1 MTRGKR
7 VGVVVVVVK
16 GVSRLCRFR
25 HCEFQIKIKS
35 LNLGCYKTLNTLF
48 LSRTKEDTTAFFDAQ
63 KSRAQQ
69 TRRDGEREKK
79 EMVSSS
85 SMVKAVFAEPPTA
98 PKVRRSGATQRGGG
112 RRQSRSGSAPLVSK
126 TTERSLSKNASSTF
140 SSYSGKK
147 TLRSVVVESAPEVV
161 EAKTTKGTESTD
173 DVLGAAMAEEK
184 EEEEEEKP
192 TIQTTTGKTTSNLS
206 SALTTSEN
214 LVLLATAM
222 VAGGI
227 VTYNGGPEESLDKFQ
242 EFVSSFF
249 NGLIQNHAP
258 GVGGYIEDV
267 YLATLFVGTVYALW
281 RSSAVPR
288 PIGNPIQRK
297 SRTLASSLHVFSG
310 AGALAVALYAVVLE
324 RVFRESPGW
333 TWMWVTSTLFLV
345 NSLSYGPLMNIFKA
359 SKEGKYAMQL
369 GYSFVASFQGV
380 VWIAWSAQPDA
391 PDWLFWAVM
400 PFWYFSIA
408 KLWESTEFCLALVP
422 DVPRGTK
429 EEDMTLGNKINKFF
443 TAGSRKRLGKMTPD
457 AATLTYV
464 GLNAAAAVFDNCY
477 MAVYTYLGPEQFWHT
492 SRMLNDNDFHLRLIK
507 GTTGSLTVALL
518 IFISTL
524 GWRKQMPMKY
534 AIWLNVALGSVGPW
548 IVLFWHKLLD
558 PSEMWL
564 PQFVFDPEFTY
575 HAYIPSLFGQ

>member
-1 MTRGKR
+1 MYLGYYLKR
-7 VGVVVVVVK
+7 DDD
-16 GVSRLCRFR
+16 F
-25 HCEFQIKIKS
+25 EIF
-35 LNLGCYKTLNTLF
+35 
-48 LSRTKEDTTAFFDAQ
+48 AFFLDDFFSSSIDFVHVRLLRTYSIIKCQ
-63 KSRAQQ
+63 HFTTQ
-69 TRRDGEREKK
+69 RREREREKK
-79 EMVSSS
+79 TETMVSPGSS
-85 SMVKAVFAEPPTA
+85 SMVVDTA
-98 PKVRRSGATQRGGG
+98 TTVVARRGEGASTQKSM
-112 RRQSRSGSAPLVSK
+112 RQSRSSLNTDGCVVSK
-126 TTERSLSKNASSTF
+126 TTFVKGRRLSKNAKSSSSTF
-140 SSYSGKK
+140 SSSSSGKR
-147 TLRSVVVESAPEVV
+147 TLRSSVVVESAPEVV
-161 EAKTTKGTESTD
+161 EATTTKGTESAD
-173 DVLGAAMAEEK
+173 DVLGAAVAEEEK
-184 EEEEEEKP
+184 EEEEEEEKP
-192 TIQTTTGKTTSNLS
+192 TIQTTSKVSSASTTSR
-206 SALTTSEN
+206 EN
-214 LVLLATAM
+214 LVLMATAM

-227 VTYNGGPEESLDKFQ
+227 VTYNGGPEESLNKFQ

-558 PSEMWL
+558 PSEMWF

>member
-1 MTRGKR
+1 MILRFLLSFWTIFFHR
-7 VGVVVVVVK
+7 VLILPTLEYYV
-16 GVSRLCRFR
+16 RF
-25 HCEFQIKIKS
+25 
-35 LNLGCYKTLNTLF
+35 TLLLSANTLP
-48 LSRTKEDTTAFFDAQ
+48 
-63 KSRAQQ
+63 
-69 TRRDGEREKK
+69 RDERERERKT
-79 EMVSSS
+79 ETMVSPPSS
-85 SMVKAVFAEPPTA
+85 SMVVDTA
-98 PKVRRSGATQRGGG
+98 TTVVARRGEGASTQKSM
-112 RRQSRSGSAPLVSK
+112 RQSRSSLNTDGCVVSK
-126 TTERSLSKNASSTF
+126 TTFVKGRSLSKNAKSSSSTF
-140 SSYSGKK
+140 SSSSSGKR
-147 TLRSVVVESAPEVV
+147 TLRSSVVVESAPEVV
-161 EAKTTKGTESTD
+161 EATTTKGTESAD
-173 DVLGAAMAEEK
+173 DVLGAAVAEEEK
-184 EEEEEEKP
+184 EEEEEEEEEKP
-192 TIQTTTGKTTSNLS
+192 TIQTTSKVSSASTTSR
-206 SALTTSEN
+206 EN
-214 LVLLATAM
+214 LVLMATAM

-227 VTYNGGPEESLDKFQ
+227 VTYNGGPEESLNKFQ

-558 PSEMWL
+558 PSEMWF

>member
-1 MTRGKR
+1 MMITTATASATETARSRCRGVSYSSRRRRIWRGPR
-7 VGVVVVVVK
+7 VPRTQQKEKHPERLLSSVGAATSSSIRCASSSSQREQQSSISEQQKQRMMGVVVVAEKEVEEGAEEEEDEAVK
-16 GVSRLCRFR
+16 
-25 HCEFQIKIKS
+25 KKKS
-35 LNLGCYKTLNTLF
+35 
-48 LSRTKEDTTAFFDAQ
+48 
-63 KSRAQQ
+63 
-69 TRRDGEREKK
+69 KK
-79 EMVSSS
+79 DDENNSSS
-85 SMVKAVFAEPPTA
+85 S
-98 PKVRRSGATQRGGG
+98 
-112 RRQSRSGSAPLVSK
+112 
-126 TTERSLSKNASSTF
+126 
-140 SSYSGKK
+140 
-147 TLRSVVVESAPEVV
+147 
-161 EAKTTKGTESTD
+161 D
-173 DVLGAAMAEEK
+173 
-184 EEEEEEKP
+184 
-192 TIQTTTGKTTSNLS
+192 
-206 SALTTSEN
+206 EN
-214 LVLLATAM
+214 LVLLATATI
-222 VAGGI
+222 AGGI
-227 VTYNGGPEESLDKFQ
+227 VALNGGPEESLEKIQGFML
-242 EFVSSFF
+242 SFW
-249 NGLIQNHAP
+249 NGLIGNHAP

-267 YLATLFVGTVYALW
+267 YLATLFFGTAYALW

-297 SRTLASSLHVFSG
+297 SRTLASTLHVFSG
-310 AGALAVALYAVVLE
+310 AGALAVALYAVVVE

-333 TWMWVTSTLFLV
+333 TWMWVTSSLFLV

-391 PDWLFWAVM
+391 PDWMFWAVM

-422 DVPRGTK
+422 EVPRDVK
-429 EEDMTLGNKINKFF
+429 EEDMSFGNKLNKFI
-443 TAGSRKRLGKMTPD
+443 TAGSRKRLGKMSPD

-492 SRMLNDNDFHLRLIK
+492 SQLFNDSDFHLRLVK

-558 PSEMWL
+558 PSEMWF
-564 PQFVFDPEFTY
+564 PQFVFDPEFAY

>member
-1 MTRGKR
+1 MTSTRAMPSSSKESSSTAI
-7 VGVVVVVVK
+7 VVEDDAAATETTEDGAAAAALEEV
-16 GVSRLCRFR
+16 
-25 HCEFQIKIKS
+25 
-35 LNLGCYKTLNTLF
+35 TNT
-48 LSRTKEDTTAFFDAQ
+48 SARE
-63 KSRAQQ
+63 
-69 TRRDGEREKK
+69 EKK
-79 EMVSSS
+79 TTSPPSSS
-85 SMVKAVFAEPPTA
+85 SK
-98 PKVRRSGATQRGGG
+98 
-112 RRQSRSGSAPLVSK
+112 
-126 TTERSLSKNASSTF
+126 
-140 SSYSGKK
+140 
-147 TLRSVVVESAPEVV
+147 
-161 EAKTTKGTESTD
+161 
-173 DVLGAAMAEEK
+173 
-184 EEEEEEKP
+184 
-192 TIQTTTGKTTSNLS
+192 
-206 SALTTSEN
+206 SEN

-222 VAGGI
+222 VASGI
-227 VTYNGGPEESLDKFQ
+227 VAANGGPEESLEKIQQFTYA
-242 EFVSSFF
+242 FF

-297 SRTLASSLHVFSG
+297 SRTLASTLHVFSG
-310 AGALAVALYAVVLE
+310 AGALAIALYAVVLE

-333 TWMWVTSTLFLV
+333 TWMWVTSSLFLV

-422 DVPRGTK
+422 EVPRDVK
-429 EEDMTLGNKINKFF
+429 EEDMTFGNKVNKFI

-492 SRMLNDNDFHLRLIK
+492 SQLFNDSDFHLRLVK

-558 PSEMWL
+558 PSEMWF

>member
-1 MTRGKR
+1 MI
-7 VGVVVVVVK
+7 
-16 GVSRLCRFR
+16 LRFLLSFWTIFFHR
-25 HCEFQIKIKS
+25 ALI
-35 LNLGCYKTLNTLF
+35 LPTLDYYARTPLLSANTL
-48 LSRTKEDTTAFFDAQ
+48 LP
-63 KSRAQQ
+63 
-69 TRRDGEREKK
+69 RDEREREKK
-79 EMVSSS
+79 TETMVSPGSS
-85 SMVKAVFAEPPTA
+85 SMVVDTA
-98 PKVRRSGATQRGGG
+98 TTVVARRGEGASTQKSM
-112 RRQSRSGSAPLVSK
+112 RQSRSSLNTDGCVVSK
-126 TTERSLSKNASSTF
+126 TTFVKGRSLSKNAKSSSSTF
-140 SSYSGKK
+140 SSSSSGKR
-147 TLRSVVVESAPEVV
+147 TLRSSVVVESAPEVV
-161 EAKTTKGTESTD
+161 EATTTKGTESAD
-173 DVLGAAMAEEK
+173 DVLGAAVAEEEK
-184 EEEEEEKP
+184 EEEEEEEEKP
-192 TIQTTTGKTTSNLS
+192 TIQTTSKVSSASTTSR
-206 SALTTSEN
+206 EN
-214 LVLLATAM
+214 LVLMATAM

-227 VTYNGGPEESLDKFQ
+227 VTYNGGPEESLNKFQ

-558 PSEMWL
+558 PSEMWF

>member
-1 MTRGKR
+1 M
-7 VGVVVVVVK
+7 
-16 GVSRLCRFR
+16 
-25 HCEFQIKIKS
+25 
-35 LNLGCYKTLNTLF
+35 
-48 LSRTKEDTTAFFDAQ
+48 
-63 KSRAQQ
+63 
-69 TRRDGEREKK
+69 
-79 EMVSSS
+79 
-85 SMVKAVFAEPPTA
+85 
-98 PKVRRSGATQRGGG
+98 
-112 RRQSRSGSAPLVSK
+112 SK
-126 TTERSLSKNASSTF
+126 TTLTLKGRSLSKNASS
-140 SSYSGKK
+140 SSSSSSSSSGKK
-147 TLRSVVVESAPEVV
+147 RTLRSSVVVESSAPEVV
-161 EAKTTKGTESTD
+161 EATTTTTTTLEGTENAD
-173 DVLGAAMAEEK
+173 DGVLGAAVDP
-184 EEEEEEKP
+184 EEEEEKP
-192 TIQTTTGKTTSNLS
+192 KTIERTSTRVSSASTTSR
-206 SALTTSEN
+206 EN

-227 VTYNGGPEESLDKFQ
+227 VTYNGGPEESLNKFQ

-249 NGLIQNHAP
+249 NGLIQNHAA

-558 PSEMWL
+558 PSEMWF